1 MSPGPQGGHGHTQGI
16 ALRKPP
22 CHYTGS
28 PYAGPTRADKFAR
41 FDTKKFGAH
50 LDRPKARLM
59 MWHSRRA
66 AEGLP
71 VVAALVLLGAVCFTL
86 IAAYQWTM
94 FAARDWRS
102 RILTAGVAIILWL
115 VWFYGT
121 NPHH

>member
-1 MSPGPQGGHGHTQGI
+1 VSPGPQGGHGHTQGI
-16 ALRKPP
+16 IPVSRLSLCR
-22 CHYTGS
+22 S
-28 PYAGPTRADKFAR
+28 PYAGNDGADKFAH

-66 AEGLP
+66 GEGLP

-86 IAAYQWTM
+86 TAAHQWTM